1 MIDDETE
8 IAKLFNKY
16 LVNTVKNVRNVYK
29 RTKRRFHK

>member
-16 LVNTVKNVRNVYK
+16 LVNTVKNITNVYK

>member
-16 LVNTVKNVRNVYK
+16 LVNIAKNIRNMYK